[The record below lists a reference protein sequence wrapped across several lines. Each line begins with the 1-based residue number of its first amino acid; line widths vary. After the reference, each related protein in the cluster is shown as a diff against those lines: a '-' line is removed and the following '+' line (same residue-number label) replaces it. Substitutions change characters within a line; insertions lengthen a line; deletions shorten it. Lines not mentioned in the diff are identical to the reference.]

1 MIAKQRMLMWLPCLI
16 LTLAMTACGST
27 TTIKTEDG
35 TAEVKK
41 DGSAITVNTKEGE
54 TTTIK
59 SQDENT
65 VQIESNKSDGTG
77 GKTTLKSSNEIPAS
91 FPKDIPLPDD
101 AKTTGSIE
109 TNTDGKE
116 SIIVTIH
123 TNKELSELET
133 MYKQYFKDNNVSNS
147 MQMVQSDV
155 LLFSGELDGNTIA
168 ISGSASGDASEGMDL
183 SISWSKNA
191 AK

>member
-1 MIAKQRMLMWLPCLI
+1 MWLPCL
-16 LTLAMTACGST
+16 LLALAMTACGNT
-27 TTIKTEDG
+27 TTIKSEDG
-35 TAEVKK
+35 TTEVKK
-41 DGSAITVNTKEGE
+41 DGSEITMNTKEGD

-65 VQIESNKSDGTG
+65 VQIESTKSDGTA
-77 GKTTLKSSNEIPAS
+77 GKTTLKSSKEIPAS

-101 AKTTGSIE
+101 AETTGSIE
-109 TNTDGKE
+109 TSADGKE
-116 SIIVTIH
+116 SIVVTLH
-123 TNKELSELET
+123 TKKELSELES

-155 LLFSGELDGNTIA
+155 LLFTGELEGNMIS
-168 ISGSASGDASEGMDL
+168 ISGSPSGDASEGMDL
-183 SISWSKNA
+183 SISWTKDT

>member
-1 MIAKQRMLMWLPCLI
+1 MIAKKSLMWLPSLM
-16 LTLAMTACGST
+16 LTMAMTACGST
-27 TTIKTEDG
+27 TTIKTENG

-41 DGSAITVNTKEGE
+41 DGSEFTVNSKDGE
-54 TTTIK
+54 TTTFK
-59 SQDENT
+59 SQDDNT
-65 VQIESNKSDGTG
+65 FQIESNKNDGSG
-77 GKTTLKSSNEIPAS
+77 GKTTVKSSTEIPAS

-109 TNTDGKE
+109 TNADGKE

-123 TNKELSELET
+123 TDKELSELET

-147 MQMVQSDV
+147 MQMVQSGAI
-155 LLFSGELDGNTIA
+155 LFSGELEGHMIS
-168 ISGSASGDASEGMDL
+168 ISGSPSGDAAEGMDL
-183 SISWSKNA
+183 SISWTENE